1 MTDPDEIGQALAAI
15 ARAFASL
22 AVKWAIG
29 GSVASAAH
37 GEPRATNDVDVIA
50 LLTEKDARAFAEHL
64 GPSFYADAEVAADAA
79 RRHSSFNVIDNRS
92 FIKIDVFVPP
102 PGPLGAGQLD
112 RLQMLQILPGA
123 GELPIL
129 GPEDVVLQKLR
140 WYELGGGVSDRQWR
154 DIVSVLRIA
163 RDAIDLEY
171 VVDVASQHG
180 LADVL
185 ARAREDANEP

>member
-1 MTDPDEIGQALAAI
+1 MTDPDEIGRALAAV

-22 AVKWAIG
+22 AVRWAIG

-50 LLTEKDARAFAEHL
+50 LLTEQQARAFTQHL
-64 GPSFYADAEVAADAA
+64 GTGFYADADVAADAA

-102 PGPLGAGQLD
+102 PGALGAGQLD
-112 RLQMLQILPGA
+112 RLQMLQVLPGA

-140 WYELGGGVSDRQWR
+140 WHQLGGGVSDRQWR

-163 RDAIDLEY
+163 RGAIDSAYLD
-171 VVDVASQHG
+171 DVATNNG
-180 LADVL
+180 LAAAL
-185 ARAREDANEP
+185 ARAREDAGEP

>member
-1 MTDPDEIGQALAAI
+1 MTDPDEIGHALAAV
-15 ARAFASL
+15 ARAFAAM
-22 AVKWAIG
+22 AVRWAIG

-50 LLTEKDARAFAEHL
+50 LLTEEQARAFTQQL
-64 GPSFYADAEVAADAA
+64 GTSFYADADAAADAA

-92 FIKIDVFVPP
+92 FIKIDVFVPA
-102 PGPLGAGQLD
+102 PGALGAGQLD
-112 RLQMLQILPGA
+112 RVQMLEVLPGA

-140 WYELGGGVSDRQWR
+140 WHQLGGGVSDRQWR

-163 RDAIDLEY
+163 RDAIDFAYLD
-171 VVDVASQHG
+171 DVASHNG
-180 LADVL
+180 LAAAL
-185 ARAREDANEP
+185 ARAREDAGRA